1 MSSGFLLLH
10 LFLWSFSTSISN
22 GPTDLTSAARVEPSA
37 SHDARDGSFDTRSQ
51 LPLDFPTN
59 IVVQQELRE
68 AVSRLWAG
76 SATFRAQCLKI
87 GERRLYRVAVM
98 LDPVLSL
105 NGALPR
111 AMRAARLL
119 VGLRDGAHH
128 GAPPGRLLDELIP
141 HELEHVARAHRGHRR
156 NPQRGQVR
164 HRRLRRRPRPH
175 RDRPRHAGGPSG
187 QGRALRRRARGGGPD
202 AAVNSGK
209 GGNTRPIGGVAAV

>member
-1 MSSGFLLLH
+1 MVVH
-10 LFLWSFSTSISN
+10 TSISN
-22 GPTDLTSAARVEPSA
+22 GPTDLTSAARVEPPA

-105 NGALPR
+105 NGACR
-111 AMRAARLL
+111 AQCVLRVYSSGLVTARIT
-119 VGLRDGAHH
+119 VPHQ
-128 GAPPGRLLDELIP
+128 GRLLDELIP
-141 HELEHVARAHRGHRR
+141 HELEHVLEHIEGIDVTR
-156 NPQRGQVR
+156 NVGNTAPA
-164 HRRLRRRPRPH
+164 PMTPAAAASN
-175 RDRPRHAGGPSG
+175 RPRHAGGPPG
-187 QGRALRRRARGGGPD
+187 QGRALRRRACGRGPD

-209 GGNTRPIGGVAAV
+209 GGKRDRIGGVAAV